1 MKERKRED
9 APIEEFPSINSPH
22 IAQPVS
28 DPPVPNR
35 APTDMRVTGVEGL
48 DVLTENE
55 KPGYVLRFK
64 LLEILGSLFS

>member
-35 APTDMRVTGVEGL
+35 AHTEMRLDAGI
-48 DVLTENE
+48 DVLTEAE
-55 KPGYVLRFK
+55 KAK
-64 LLEILGSLFS
+64 LYFNKGIDI

>member
-35 APTDMRVTGVEGL
+35 AHTEMRVEGVEGL
-48 DVLTENE
+48 DAVTRS
-55 KPGYVLRFK
+55 PRWCVRR
-64 LLEILGSLFS
+64 

>member
-35 APTDMRVTGVEGL
+35 AHTEMRLDAGI
-48 DVLTENE
+48 DVLTEAE
-55 KPGYVLRFK
+55 KAK
-64 LLEILGSLFS
+64 LYFNKGMDI

>member
-35 APTDMRVTGVEGL
+35 AHTEMALGNFEAETEPAKGGKKTEG
-48 DVLTENE
+48 NFG
-55 KPGYVLRFK
+55 K
-64 LLEILGSLFS
+64 

>member
-35 APTDMRVTGVEGL
+35 AHTDMRANGVEGL

-55 KPGYVLRFK
+55 KASLYFK
-64 LLEILGSLFS
+64 KDIIL